1 MTVKAVFFDVGET
14 LISEDRL
21 WRAWARDLGF
31 SPDVFLAALDDVIR
45 RGQDHRQDFER
56 FRPDFDIE
64 AARRDRAASG
74 DPDIFD
80 TRDLY
85 PDALP
90 CLRTLRARGFAIGI
104 AGNQPAEAETALKQ
118 VGFEA
123 DIVASSTGWGVAKP
137 SPAFFAKI
145 AAAAGLP
152 AAAIAYVG
160 DRLDNDVIPARDAGM
175 LAIFLMRGP
184 WARHPARRPDI
195 ARADMVLH
203 DLDGLADTLT

>member
-21 WRAWARDLGF
+21 WRAWARYLGV

-45 RGQDHRQDFER
+45 RGHEHRQVFQR
-56 FRPDFDIE
+56 FRPGFDIE
-64 AARRDRAASG
+64 AVRRHRAASG

-80 TRDLY
+80 ARDLY

-90 CLRTLRARGFAIGI
+90 CLRTLRARAVTVGI
-104 AGNQPAEAETALKQ
+104 AGNQPAQAEAALKQ

-123 DIVASSTGWGVAKP
+123 DIVASSTRWGVAKP

-145 AAAAGLP
+145 AAATRLP

-175 LAIFLMRGP
+175 RAIFLMRGP
-184 WARHPARRPDI
+184 WARHQARRPDI
-195 ARADMVLH
+195 AQADMVLH
-203 DLDGLADTLT
+203 DLDGLADKLT